1 MIPLLRLYT
10 FALSCFVAILAAIV
24 WVYTPDVALRA
35 TIRTT
40 GRALITCGYFLIGVA
55 GNG

>member
-10 FALSCFVAILAAIV
+10 FGIVCFVAILAAIV

-35 TIRTT
+35 MIRTAGRMFLTT
-40 GRALITCGYFLIGVA
+40 GYLLIGAA